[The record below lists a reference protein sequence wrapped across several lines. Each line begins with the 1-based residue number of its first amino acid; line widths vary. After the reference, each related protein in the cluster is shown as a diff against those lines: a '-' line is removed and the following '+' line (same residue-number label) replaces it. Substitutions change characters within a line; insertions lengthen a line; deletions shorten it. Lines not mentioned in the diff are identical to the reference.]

1 MKYYKNQKKFEGKGD
16 EKYTDDIFPLNANTF
31 FGLDSNGNP
40 TNQEQ
45 YSQALN
51 VISKDD
57 IAFKR
62 ASELYQSGSRYV
74 LISDNMKMEDI
85 VPGKIEDTYFLF
97 AVQNLCKNP
106 GNINKLFETNG
117 TFANPSG
124 YYEVKLFID
133 GEEQIVTVDDY
144 LPVNKKTNELIGA
157 KSTKNEIWVSLLE
170 KAWAKINGGYA
181 NIIGGT
187 PMDALEY
194 LTGFS
199 SLSYDMENKD
209 NDDLNEYKIEIINQL
224 QNCDIDNA
232 IIACTTTSTEDV
244 SSVGL
249 ISGYTYNLL
258 AIYQIQDSNGNNVYL
273 LRLRNPWSIGEWNGD
288 WSDKSA
294 KWDSNSKSKV
304 KFADKADG
312 IFYMSDNDFFKYFK
326 HVEICY
332 LLYGSKI
339 NRLTVTGEEKNTN
352 GIVFNVIT
360 KKDGYLSVS
369 VLRKN
374 CRLYPDVKGKMLP
387 THISVVRYDSN
398 FTNRLKCFSDYTGN
412 FESYV
417 NCSLNRPVKAGG
429 YLVYIYRDLDHAE
442 FIPDDELNIN
452 IVCSS
457 EIEIHQMTY
466 DFRDKGFPLL
476 QNIIL
481 QAEFIENNYDP
492 DKAEDFDLNSNQIRG
507 NGIGHVIYY
516 ISTPGNFLSY
526 TGSTKKVVNYIMLN
540 PYLNAKTTKFNH
552 VLSSGKYLV
561 LLGLLTK
568 GTDNYSFACFSKA
581 YTTSKTM
588 KEVYNTNDIDLK
600 LYIDPSNNIQNVNIK
615 QLQIQSLDNAKKD
628 KFYDVGNETQQVKT
642 LDQLKKEYS
651 VYIQMLDDVP
661 GDENDSNLKWV
672 VIKGEYVIYV
682 GQVNQDGKRTGKGVL
697 INPNNVF
704 AGEFK
709 YDLPN
714 GKGYTYNGKNERQYY
729 SMYENGVRK
738 GDIVTAEE
746 EAEMKRAEEEE
757 RKRLEEEERKRKEEE
772 ERKRKEEEER
782 LRKEEEER
790 KRKEEE
796 ERKRKEEEA
805 RLAEEA
811 RIAEEKRKA
820 EEARLAEEK
829 RKAEEE
835 AKRKAEEERLAEEK
849 RKAEE
854 ARLAEEARKA
864 EEKRKAEEAR
874 IAEELKKKE
883 EELKRQE
890 EEKKKQLEKEAEE
903 AKKIAEQKKKEEEEK
918 IKKEQERLAA
928 ELKALEQQKEEEAKK
943 KAEELKKQQEELE
956 KQKKQKEEE
965 ARIAAQKAA
974 EEAERKKK
982 ELEEETKRLKEEAEK
997 KAAEEKKKA
1006 EEAAKK
1012 AAEEKKKAEEAAKK
1026 AKEEA
1031 EKKAKE
1037 EAAKR
1042 EAELKKKKEEKK
1054 KAEEEAKKKDKIK
1067 SAAEERKKQLRQQKE
1082 EQQKKSTRT
1091 TNDNTGNKVNYTPDS
1106 YNNNNSK
1113 KRQNVLLP
1121 FDQEMIDMCVQ
1132 CCCCNIF

>member
-124 YYEVKLFID
+124 YYEIKLFID

-144 LPVNKKTNELIGA
+144 LPVDKKTNELIGA
-157 KSTKNEIWVSLLE
+157 KSKKNEIWVSLLE

-224 QNCDIDNA
+224 QNCDIENS

-249 ISGYTYNLL
+249 IQGYTYNLL
-258 AIYQIQDSNGNNVYL
+258 AIYQIQDSDGNNVYL

-288 WSDKSA
+288 WSDKSP

-304 KFADKADG
+304 KFLDKPDG

-374 CRLYPDVKGKMLP
+374 CRLYPEVKGKMLP
-387 THISVVRYDSN
+387 THISIVRYDPN

-417 NCSLNRPVKAGG
+417 NCTLNTPVKAGG

-442 FIPDDELNIN
+442 FTPDDALSIN
-452 IVCSS
+452 MVCSS
-457 EIEIHQMTY
+457 EIEINQMTY
-466 DFRDKGFPLL
+466 DFRDNGFPLL

-568 GTDNYSFACFSKA
+568 ATDNYSFACFSKA

-588 KEVYNTNDIDLK
+588 KEVYNSNDIDLK
-600 LYIDPSNNIQNVNIK
+600 LYIDPSNNIKNVNIT
-615 QLQIQSLDNAKKD
+615 QIQIQSLENAKKE
-628 KFYDVGNETQQVKT
+628 KYYDVGNETQEVKT
-642 LDQLKKEYS
+642 LDQIKKEYS
-651 VYIQMLDDVP
+651 IYIQMLEDVP

-729 SMYENGVRK
+729 AMYENGVRK
-738 GDIVTAEE
+738 GDITTAEE

-757 RKRLEEEERKRKEEE
+757 RKR
-772 ERKRKEEEER
+772 
-782 LRKEEEER
+782 
-790 KRKEEE
+790 
-796 ERKRKEEEA
+796 
-805 RLAEEA
+805 
-811 RIAEEKRKA
+811 I
-820 EEARLAEEK
+820 
-829 RKAEEE
+829 
-835 AKRKAEEERLAEEK
+835 
-849 RKAEE
+849 
-854 ARLAEEARKA
+854 
-864 EEKRKAEEAR
+864 
-874 IAEELKKKE
+874 
-883 EELKRQE
+883 
-890 EEKKKQLEKEAEE
+890 
-903 AKKIAEQKKKEEEEK
+903 
-918 IKKEQERLAA
+918 
-928 ELKALEQQKEEEAKK
+928 
-943 KAEELKKQQEELE
+943 
-956 KQKKQKEEE
+956 
-965 ARIAAQKAA
+965 
-974 EEAERKKK
+974 
-982 ELEEETKRLKEEAEK
+982 
-997 KAAEEKKKA
+997 
-1006 EEAAKK
+1006 
-1012 AAEEKKKAEEAAKK
+1012 
-1026 AKEEA
+1026 
-1031 EKKAKE
+1031 
-1037 EAAKR
+1037 
-1042 EAELKKKKEEKK
+1042 
-1054 KAEEEAKKKDKIK
+1054 
-1067 SAAEERKKQLRQQKE
+1067 
-1082 EQQKKSTRT
+1082 
-1091 TNDNTGNKVNYTPDS
+1091 
-1106 YNNNNSK
+1106 
-1113 KRQNVLLP
+1113 
-1121 FDQEMIDMCVQ
+1121 
-1132 CCCCNIF
+1132 